1 MPNVKNDPALDNRK
15 AKTDESEIPK
25 NTIKRI
31 FWQTSINEQR
41 PKLRIRINGL
51 VLEGLVDTGADV
63 TIITPKSWHPNWP
76 LQEVN
81 VQFLGIGTLSQ
92 IKQSLRWVECIGPE
106 GQRGRLKPYVANV
119 AVNLWGRDLL
129 QQWNTQIKI
138 PTLSEKDY
146 RPMYGSRNN
155 IITCYEKEL
164 PAIQAVHK
172 QSTTLIQLSEV
183 PTTLPLK
190 WLTNKPVWVGQWP
203 LTKEKLQALELL
215 VQEQLNAQH
224 IEESTSPW
232 NSPVFVIK
240 KKSGNWRMLTDL
252 RAINK
257 VIHPMGPLQTG
268 MPLPSLLGQRMA

>member
-1 MPNVKNDPALDNRK
+1 MPNVKTDTAMDDKTALI
-15 AKTDESEIPK
+15 AGSQFTK
-25 NTIKRI
+25 NTIKQI

-76 LQEVN
+76 LQEVD
-81 VQFLGIGTLSQ
+81 VQLLGIGTLSQ
-92 IKQSLRWVECIGPE
+92 IKQSSRWVECIGPE

-138 PTLSEKDY
+138 PTLSEKEY
-146 RPMYGSRNN
+146 RPMHVSRNN
-155 IITCYEKEL
+155 IITCYKNQS
-164 PAIQAVHK
+164 PTIQAVHK
-172 QSTTLIQLSEV
+172 QSTTVVELSEV
-183 PTTLPLK
+183 PTALPLK

-203 LTKEKLQALELL
+203 LTKEKLQALEQL

-232 NSPVFVIK
+232 NSPVFIFKSLVI
-240 KKSGNWRMLTDL
+240 GEC
-252 RAINK
+252 
-257 VIHPMGPLQTG
+257 
-268 MPLPSLLGQRMA
+268 